1 MRTWKA
7 ATLTAVCNILDT
19 ARLRPPPRV
28 AEDVRETTATK
39 PPRTQQTS
47 KRIIE
52 VPDEP
57 TPVDLDITIDS
68 FTAMLTVTREPEVK
82 YAQAPFIVD
91 SIKHWA
97 DVEVELTEAVLEEL
111 WDDRD
116 LPGAVNVERLSPKP
130 EWQALINV
138 DSHYSLPKSLYQS
151 DDDSQ
156 APLHSSQV
164 RKWCQTA
171 RPRRPKSATVAHLQN
186 IEPGFEG
193 DPAKYDKLAA
203 LRGFQARWMC
213 SKQIT
218 KAAAMK
224 AI

>member
-1 MRTWKA
+1 MHWKV
-7 ATLTAVCNILDT
+7 LRRKSRDCDVPWN
-19 ARLRPPPRV
+19 RLRC
-28 AEDVRETTATK
+28 ELDWK
-39 PPRTQQTS
+39 P
-47 KRIIE
+47 
-52 VPDEP
+52 
-57 TPVDLDITIDS
+57 
-68 FTAMLTVTREPEVK
+68 F
-82 YAQAPFIVD
+82 
-91 SIKHWA
+91 
-97 DVEVELTEAVLEEL
+97 VE
-111 WDDRD
+111 
-116 LPGAVNVERLSPKP
+116 AVNVERLSPKP